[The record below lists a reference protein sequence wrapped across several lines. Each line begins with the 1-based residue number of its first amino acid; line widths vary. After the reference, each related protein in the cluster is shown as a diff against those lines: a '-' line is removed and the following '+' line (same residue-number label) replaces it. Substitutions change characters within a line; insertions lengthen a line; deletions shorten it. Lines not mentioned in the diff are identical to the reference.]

1 MQNNQLHIDGSDLSP
16 HQPLSTLSRIHQRT
30 PYWLIAAI
38 ILGILFAVLIITDEA
53 YTVIFEAVK
62 RGVWIT
68 IKVSIIAYIL
78 SLILG
83 LIVALGR
90 VSSHRLLNEVA
101 TFYVEIVRG
110 VPMLVLLYFIVFAGA
125 PAMVTAIN
133 WLGQILLDVGI
144 LSGMG
149 QSLADVSVRDIDFTS
164 RVILALTVGYS
175 AFLSEVFRAGIES
188 IEVGQMEAAKSVGMS
203 YWQAMR
209 LVILPQ
215 AVRRV
220 LPPLGNN
227 FISMLKDSAL
237 VSVMGVADITFQGK
251 VYAASTFRFF
261 ETYNVVAYLYLI
273 MTIALALGVRA
284 IERRMGV
291 SEQQ

>member
-1 MQNNQLHIDGSDLSP
+1 MQNSQLHIDGSDPSP
-16 HQPLSTLSRIHQRT
+16 RQPLSTLSKIHQRT

-38 ILGILFAVLIITDEA
+38 VLGILFAVLIITDEA
-53 YTVIFEAVK
+53 YTVIFDAVK
-62 RGVWIT
+62 QGVVIT
-68 IKVSIIAYIL
+68 IKVSIIAYAL
-78 SLILG
+78 SLLLG

-90 VSSHRLLNEVA
+90 LSSHRLISEMA
-101 TFYVEIVRG
+101 TFYVEIIRG

-133 WLGQILLDVGI
+133 WVGQVLLDTGI
-144 LSGMG
+144 LSGLG
-149 QSLADVSVRDIDFTS
+149 QAFADVSVRDIDFTS
-164 RVILALTVGYS
+164 RVIIALTVGYS

-188 IEVGQMEAAKSVGMS
+188 IGPGQMEAAKSVGMS

-209 LVILPQ
+209 FIILPQ
-215 AVRRV
+215 AIRRV
-220 LPPLGNN
+220 LPPLGND

-284 IERRMGV
+284 IERRMGA
-291 SEQQ
+291 SER